1 MPKRKYIK
9 SERKYGSYKRRRRF
23 KRRSAVIR
31 RAPGMLGKTF
41 KQRFRYCDQIEL
53 NATSGVPAVYS
64 FRANSLFDP
73 DYTGT
78 GHQPIGFDQLMNFY
92 THYTVIGAK
101 LTATFVSS
109 SNNATQGAAI
119 CGIELSGSSTPTTT
133 LNDIFEQGNTSY
145 RTMTNSAAIGKV
157 TVRKGVGMSKFLGQK
172 VLNEDANA
180 GTVGASPSEL
190 VWFHVF
196 VAPTDVGIST
206 FTTNIQIR
214 LDQVAVLHEPK
225 PLAGS

>member
-1 MPKRKYIK
+1 
-9 SERKYGSYKRRRRF
+9 
-23 KRRSAVIR
+23 
-31 RAPGMLGKTF
+31 
-41 KQRFRYCDQIEL
+41 
-53 NATSGVPAVYS
+53 
-64 FRANSLFDP
+64 
-73 DYTGT
+73 
-78 GHQPIGFDQLMNFY
+78 MNFY
-92 THYTVIGAK
+92 NHYTVIGAK

-119 CGIELSGSSTPTTT
+119 CGIELSGSATPTTT

-157 TVRKGVGMSKFLGQK
+157 TVRKGVGLSKFLGQK
-172 VLNEDANA
+172 VMQEDANA
-180 GTVGASPSEL
+180 GTASANPTEL

-206 FTTNIQIR
+206 FTTNVQIR
-214 LDQVAVLHEPK
+214 LDQTAILHEPK